1 MEKSEIF
8 FYFFFYFLGSY
19 INQMAAPGHFKW
31 KNTCPKLTWLEKN
44 IFFCKDATPA
54 ADIGRWNSNLMD
66 FTAINFWGATCWEF
80 QFFSSKY
87 QKSIVKVAYVDLYSL
102 DEVFYAP
109 SNARFL
115 SRYGV
120 DSTFF
125 FQIWTFQRFWFLNNL

>member
-8 FYFFFYFLGSY
+8 FLFFFYFLGSY

-54 ADIGRWNSNLMD
+54 ADIVRWNSNLMD
-66 FTAINFWGATCWEF
+66 FTAINFWCATCWDS

-87 QKSIVKVAYVDLYSL
+87 QKSIIKVTYVDLGTFPGVS
-102 DEVFYAP
+102 YAP

-115 SRYGV
+115 SSWWGRFN
-120 DSTFF
+120 FF
-125 FQIWTFQRFWFLNNL
+125 FKFELFKGFDI